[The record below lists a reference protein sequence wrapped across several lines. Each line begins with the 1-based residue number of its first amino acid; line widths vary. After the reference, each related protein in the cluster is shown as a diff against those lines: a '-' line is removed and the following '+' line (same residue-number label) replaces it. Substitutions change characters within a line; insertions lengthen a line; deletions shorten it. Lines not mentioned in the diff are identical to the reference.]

1 MEKGDAFGHHE
12 RTVLLLGKPL
22 RPWELE
28 DAFPGHRI
36 VVMPGGAGAQEAE
49 GLISALWE
57 RSMRLDV
64 LVLREALPAPEI
76 TAFLAPEA
84 QLLVEAPLARQ
95 EAWSDF
101 LSMPWLREQG
111 IQVQLL
117 EPGKALDSLLP
128 KSRRT
133 VPTDWNRAL

>member
-1 MEKGDAFGHHE
+1 MAKDDALGHGAG
-12 RTVLLLGKPL
+12 TVLLLGRPQ

-36 VVMPGGAGAQEAE
+36 VVMPDADAQGAEN
-49 GLISALWE
+49 LVSLLWE

-84 QLLVEAPLARQ
+84 LLVVEAQLARQ
-95 EAWSDF
+95 ETWGDF
-101 LSMPWLREQG
+101 QSMPWLRERE
-111 IQVQLL
+111 VKVRFV
-117 EPGKALDSLLP
+117 EPGMALDASLLRP
-128 KSRRT
+128 G
-133 VPTDWNRAL
+133 PLEAA

>member
-1 MEKGDAFGHHE
+1 MEKGDAFGRGE
-12 RTVLLLGKPL
+12 PTVLLLGRPL

-28 DAFPGHRI
+28 DAFPGRRI
-36 VVMPGGAGAQEAE
+36 VVMPGAGAQDAE

-84 QLLVEAPLARQ
+84 QLLVEAPLTRQ
-95 EAWSDF
+95 EAWSDY
-101 LSMPWLREQG
+101 LSHPWLRERR

-117 EPGKALDSLLP
+117 EPDKALDSLLP

-133 VPTDWNRAL
+133 VPTDWN